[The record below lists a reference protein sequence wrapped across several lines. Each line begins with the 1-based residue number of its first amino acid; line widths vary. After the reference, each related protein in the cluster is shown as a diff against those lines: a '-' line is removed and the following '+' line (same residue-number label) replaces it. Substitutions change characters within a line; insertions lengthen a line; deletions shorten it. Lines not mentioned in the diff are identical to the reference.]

1 MEELSEQQK
10 LAKAKMDG
18 MQSLAKGIAVDFMPV
33 LSKIKKLVDTNAP
46 KEEIFQPI
54 DTMLSLIAQ
63 LEKFCERTRKME
75 KKDE

>member
-10 LAKAKMDG
+10 LAKAKMEG
-18 MQSLAKGIAVDFMPV
+18 TQSLAKGIVVDFKPM
-33 LSKIKKLVDTNAP
+33 LNKIKELVDTNAS

-63 LEKFCERTRKME
+63 LEKFCEKNGR
-75 KKDE
+75 